1 MKLTILKFEYDDDRG
16 EFCGVKIPKSFECED
31 NLMQADV
38 INDVINFLE
47 ENENIKN
54 LINRLRELGIEKMN
68 KFYNETIPNSN
79 HVNL

>member
-38 INDVINFLE
+38 INDVINL
-47 ENENIKN
+47 NVSCC
-54 LINRLRELGIEKMN
+54 GISTVKRSIIHSGM
-68 KFYNETIPNSN
+68 
-79 HVNL
+79 